1 MVAEL
6 ELSNRECFKEMIREA
21 LEHKS
26 LLFAMAVGIVA
37 ASACYA
43 MGLFS
48 RYEYRSDIFL
58 GEFASENSVQPF
70 EPATTTEL
78 FVQDTLFFAPPTDE
92 MKKQGVSDIRSNAI
106 VTLIEAGRF
115 LRIRSLAAEDEVA
128 RIKAIHRFI
137 ADGVIERL
145 AARAG
150 FVKARLENRLSEARE
165 RLKVVSNSLA
175 ILSEI
180 ASDAKASEVKLQ
192 ELVRKLAD
200 ESRLE
205 QPQPHNAD
213 ATTAAREDGVTLS
226 RHGHLGMYQRLGIA
240 ELPTLRAESAKNIAD
255 LGQRVVQLQL
265 VELDLTNQ
273 LAAFRDPEM
282 TQFMVRSTSPVGPP
296 ALLLVMV
303 VFAAG
308 AVSYVAARIVQKAA
322 WTVHPALRALTGSRL
337 WAAQLAR
344 ARTLSR

>member
-1 MVAEL
+1 ML
-6 ELSNRECFKEMIREA
+6 LNR
-21 LEHKS
+21 
-26 LLFAMAVGIVA
+26 V
-37 ASACYA
+37 
-43 MGLFS
+43 
-48 RYEYRSDIFL
+48 
-58 GEFASENSVQPF
+58 
-70 EPATTTEL
+70 
-78 FVQDTLFFAPPTDE
+78 APPTDE
-92 MKKQGVSDIRSNAI
+92 LRRQLVRDARSNAL
-106 VTLIEAGRF
+106 VALVEAGRF
-115 LRIRSLAAEDEVA
+115 LRIRSIAAEDDVA

-145 AARAG
+145 GARAG

-175 ILSEI
+175 IFSEI

-205 QPQPHNAD
+205 RLQAD
-213 ATTAAREDGVTLS
+213 SAADNVDTTTAAREDGVTSS
-226 RHGHLGMYQRLGIA
+226 RHGQLGMYQRLGIA

-255 LGQRVVQLQL
+255 LGQRMVQLQL
-265 VELDLTNQ
+265 AEWDLTNQ
-273 LAAFRDPEM
+273 LAAFRDPAM

-308 AVSYVAARIVQKAA
+308 VASYVAARIVQAA
-322 WTVHPALRALTGSRL
+322 WKLHPVLHTLAGSRL
-337 WAAQLAR
+337 WAAWLAR